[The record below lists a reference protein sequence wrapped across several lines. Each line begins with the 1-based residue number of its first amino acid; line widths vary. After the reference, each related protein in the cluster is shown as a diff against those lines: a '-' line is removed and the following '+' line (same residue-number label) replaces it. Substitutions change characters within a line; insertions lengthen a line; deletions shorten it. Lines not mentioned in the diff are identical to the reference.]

1 MLSRIAD
8 LSQRKAAR
16 VAGVLYLLVIVFGV
30 FAEMVVRARIIV
42 PGDAA
47 LTASNIMNSEWLFRI
62 GFASDILMILSFLLL
77 PLAFYVLFKPVGKRL
92 ATLVVILVS
101 VSVPLMLVNMLIYVS
116 PLVFLSGADYLAV
129 FSAEQLNSLAMS
141 SFDLYTSG
149 VLLATLFHGLWLLPL
164 GYLVYKSGYFPRL
177 FGVLLMLACL
187 GFVLETV
194 QYFLAPG
201 LDVITYPAYALEI
214 VGEFTFCGWLLI
226 KGAKV
231 ELPQ

>member
-16 VAGVLYLLVIVFGV
+16 AAGVLYLLVIVFGV
-30 FAEMVVRARIIV
+30 FAEMVVRSRIIV
-42 PGDAA
+42 AGDAA
-47 LTASNIMNSEWLFRI
+47 TTVSNIMTSEWLFRI

-77 PLAFYVLFKPVGKRL
+77 PLAFYVLFKPVNKRL
-92 ATLVVILVS
+92 ALLVVILVS

-129 FSAEQLNSLAMS
+129 FSAEQLNSLTMS

-164 GYLVYKSGYFPRL
+164 GILVYRSGYFPKVL
-177 FGVLLMLACL
+177 GILLMLACL
-187 GFVLETV
+187 GFVIETIQFFLLPNLE
-194 QYFLAPG
+194 
-201 LDVITYPAYALEI
+201 VITYPAMVLEI
-214 VGEFTFCGWLLI
+214 LGEFGFCGWLLI
-226 KGAKV
+226 KGAKIN
-231 ELPQ
+231 PA

>member
-1 MLSRIAD
+1 MLNRIVD

-30 FAEMVVRARIIV
+30 FVELVVRSRIIV

-47 LTASNIMNSEWLFRI
+47 TTASNIMTSEWLFRI

-77 PLAFYVLFKPVGKRL
+77 PLAFYVLFKPVNKRL
-92 ATLVVILVS
+92 ALLVVILVS

-141 SFDLYTSG
+141 SFDLYTAG

-164 GYLVYKSGYFPRL
+164 GYLVYKSGYFPRV

-194 QYFLAPG
+194 QYFLAPS

-214 VGEFTFCGWLLI
+214 LGEFGFCGWLLI
-226 KGAKV
+226 RGAKIQ
-231 ELPQ
+231 LA